1 MSDRLSLIPISLII
15 SYQYI
20 FVCIIGL
27 GIYFWMVVLS
37 YYLSLSDYP
46 SSTWCQFLITKY
58 IILVSI
64 NWRQTYGP
72 RLYAEREMFRSKLNV
87 ISSAVYSSAL
97 AVSRVSWL
105 VVYWLTTIFFSSIM
119 YLSTYFLVSKTLSC
133 SRLYLSQILLPNV

>member
-15 SYQYI
+15 SYQYT

-37 YYLSLSDYP
+37 YYPSHYP
-46 SSTWCQFLITKY
+46 SSTWCQYLITKY
-58 IILVSI
+58 IILVST
-64 NWRQTYGP
+64 NWRQTYAP

-87 ISSAVYSSAL
+87 ISSAVCSSAL

-133 SRLYLSQILLPNV
+133 SRLYLSQILLP